1 MKAIIMPEH
10 GGPELF
16 RVEEV
21 PKPEIKPGHV
31 LIQIAASSVNPVD
44 FKIRQGLIPIGPELP
59 GILHGDM
66 AGTVEDVGEDVEG
79 FSPGDEVYGCIGGF
93 KGLPGVLADYA
104 LGDARLLA
112 KKPSN
117 LSMKEAAALPLVTI
131 TAWNALM
138 DRAKVREGQ
147 KVLVHAAAGGVGHVG
162 LQLAKATGAEVHVTA
177 SSTEKLALGK
187 SLGADAGINYRE
199 SSVEDY
205 VSEYTGGEGYD
216 VVFDT
221 VGTTRLDD
229 SFQAAKIGGTV
240 VSIATRSTHD
250 LTNVHVRG
258 LTLHVVFML
267 LPLAR
272 NIGRERHG
280 AILRET
286 TQLAEAG
293 KLRPHLHDEVFSFE
307 RVGDAHALLES
318 GGVLGKIALTNS

>member
-1 MKAIIMPEH
+1 MKAIILHAH

-16 RVEEV
+16 RIEDR

-31 LIQIAASSVNPVD
+31 LIRVAASSVNPVD

-66 AGTVEDVGEDVEG
+66 SGSVEEIGEGVEG
-79 FSPGDEVYGCIGGF
+79 FTEGDEVYGCIGGF
-93 KGLPGVLADYA
+93 KDLPGVLADYA
-104 LGDARLLA
+104 LADARLLA
-112 KKPSN
+112 RKPTN
-117 LSMKEAAALPLVTI
+117 LSMIEAAALPLVTI

-138 DRAKVREGQ
+138 DRAQVSEGQ
-147 KVLVHAAAGGVGHVG
+147 RVLVHAAAGGVGHIA
-162 LQLAKATGAEVHVTA
+162 LQIAKAAGAEVHVTA
-177 SSTEKLALGK
+177 SSEEKIALGRE
-187 SLGADAGINYRE
+187 LGADVGINYKE
-199 SSVEDY
+199 ATVE
-205 VSEYTGGEGYD
+205 EYIADHTNGEGYD

-250 LTNVHVRG
+250 LTHLHVRA

-272 NIGRERHG
+272 NIGREHHG
-280 AILRET
+280 AILRQA
-286 TQLAEAG
+286 TQLVEAG
-293 KLRPHLHDEVFSFE
+293 KLRPHLHTEVFPFE

-318 GGVLGKIALTNS
+318 GGTFGKIVLSNS

>member
-1 MKAIIMPEH
+1 MKAIILSEH

-16 RVEEV
+16 RVGEV
-21 PKPEIKPGHV
+21 PKPEIKAGHV
-31 LIQIAASSVNPVD
+31 LVQVAASSVNPVD
-44 FKIRQGLIPIGPELP
+44 FKIRQGVIPIGPELP

-66 AGTVEDVGEDVEG
+66 AGVVEEVGEGVDG
-79 FSPGDEVYGCIGGF
+79 FTPGDEVYGCIGGF

-104 LGDARLLA
+104 LADARLLA
-112 KKPSN
+112 KKPSS
-117 LSMKEAAALPLVTI
+117 LSMEEAAALPLVTI

-162 LQLAKATGAEVHVTA
+162 LQLAKAAGAEVHVTA
-177 SSTEKLALGK
+177 SSEEKLSLGK
-187 SLGADAGINYRE
+187 SLGADVGINYKE
-199 SSVEDY
+199 TSVEEY
-205 VSEYTGGEGYD
+205 VSEHTGGEGYD

-229 SFQAAKIGGTV
+229 SFQAARIGGTV
-240 VSIATRSTHD
+240 VSIAARSTHD

-267 LPLAR
+267 LPLVQ

-280 AILRET
+280 AILREAS
-286 TQLAEAG
+286 QLAEAG
-293 KLRPHLHDEVFSFE
+293 KLRPNLHGEAFPFE
-307 RVGDAHALLES
+307 RVGDAHDLLES
-318 GGVLGKIALTNS
+318 GGIMGKIALSNS

>member
-162 LQLAKATGAEVHVTA
+162 LQLAKAAGAEVHVTA
-177 SSTEKLALGK
+177 SSAEKLALGK

-205 VSEYTGGEGYD
+205 VSEHTGGEGYD

>member
-1 MKAIIMPEH
+1 MKAIILHAH

-16 RVEEV
+16 RIEDR

-31 LIQIAASSVNPVD
+31 LIRVAASSVNPVD

-66 AGTVEDVGEDVEG
+66 SGTVEEVGEGVEG
-79 FSPGDEVYGCIGGF
+79 FTEGDEVYGCIGGF
-93 KGLPGVLADYA
+93 KDLPGVLADYA
-104 LGDARLLA
+104 LADARLLA
-112 KKPSN
+112 RKPTN
-117 LSMKEAAALPLVTI
+117 LSMIEAAALPLVTI

-138 DRAKVREGQ
+138 DRAQVSEGQ
-147 KVLVHAAAGGVGHVG
+147 RVLVHAAAGGVGHIA
-162 LQLAKATGAEVHVTA
+162 LQIAKAAGAEVHVTA
-177 SSTEKLALGK
+177 SSEEKIALGRE
-187 SLGADAGINYRE
+187 LGADVGINYKE
-199 SSVEDY
+199 ATVEEY
-205 VSEYTGGEGYD
+205 VAAHTNGEGYD

-240 VSIATRSTHD
+240 VSIAARSTHD
-250 LTNVHVRG
+250 LTHVHVRA

-272 NIGRERHG
+272 NIGREHHG
-280 AILRET
+280 AILRQA
-286 TQLAEAG
+286 TQLVEAG
-293 KLRPHLHDEVFSFE
+293 KLRPHLHTEVFPFE

-318 GGVLGKIALTNS
+318 GGTFGKIVLSNS

>member
-1 MKAIIMPEH
+1 MKAIILPEH
-10 GGPELF
+10 GGPALF
-16 RVEEV
+16 RVEEI
-21 PKPEIKPGHV
+21 PKPEVKPGHV
-31 LIQIAASSVNPVD
+31 LIQVAASSVNPVD

-66 AGTVEDVGEDVEG
+66 AGVVEEVGEDVDG
-79 FSPGDEVYGCIGGF
+79 FVPGDEVYGCIGGF
-93 KGLPGVLADYA
+93 KDLPGVLADYA
-104 LGDARLLA
+104 LADARLLA
-112 KKPSN
+112 KKPAN
-117 LSMKEAAALPLVTI
+117 LSMTEAAALPLVTI

-138 DRAKVREGQ
+138 DRAKVSEGQ

-162 LQLAKATGAEVHVTA
+162 LQLAKAAGAEVHVTA
-177 SSTEKLALGK
+177 SSDEKIALGK
-187 SLGADAGINYRE
+187 SLGADVGINYKE
-199 SSVEDY
+199 HSVEEY
-205 VSEYTGGEGYD
+205 VAEHTGGDGYD

-240 VSIATRSTHD
+240 VSIAARSTHD

-272 NIGRERHG
+272 NVGRERHG
-280 AILRET
+280 AILKEA

-293 KLRPHLHDEVFSFE
+293 KLRPHLHTEVFPFE

-318 GGVLGKIALTNS
+318 GGALGKIALTNS

>member
-1 MKAIIMPEH
+1 MKAIILHAH

-16 RVEEV
+16 RIEDR

-31 LIQIAASSVNPVD
+31 LIRVAASSVNPVD

-66 AGTVEDVGEDVEG
+66 SGTVEEVGEGVEG
-79 FSPGDEVYGCIGGF
+79 FTEGDEVYGCIGGF
-93 KGLPGVLADYA
+93 KDLPGVLADYA
-104 LGDARLLA
+104 LADARLLA
-112 KKPSN
+112 RKPTN
-117 LSMKEAAALPLVTI
+117 LSMIEAAALPLVTI

-138 DRAKVREGQ
+138 DRAQVSEGQ
-147 KVLVHAAAGGVGHVG
+147 RVLVHAAAGGVGHIA
-162 LQLAKATGAEVHVTA
+162 LQIAKAAGAEVHVTA
-177 SSTEKLALGK
+177 SSEEKIALGRE
-187 SLGADAGINYRE
+187 LGADVGINYKE
-199 SSVEDY
+199 ATVE
-205 VSEYTGGEGYD
+205 EYIADHTNGEGYD

-240 VSIATRSTHD
+240 VSIAARSTHD
-250 LTNVHVRG
+250 LTHVHVRA

-272 NIGRERHG
+272 NIGREHHG
-280 AILRET
+280 AILRQA
-286 TQLAEAG
+286 TQLVEAG
-293 KLRPHLHDEVFSFE
+293 KLRPHLHTEVFPFE

-318 GGVLGKIALTNS
+318 GGTFGKIVLSNS

>member
-1 MKAIIMPEH
+1 MKAIILPAH

-21 PKPEIKPGHV
+21 PKPVTKAGHV
-31 LIQIAASSVNPVD
+31 LVRVVASSVNPVD
-44 FKIRQGLIPIGPELP
+44 FKIRKGLIPIGPELP
-59 GILHGDM
+59 GVLHGDM
-66 AGTVEDVGEDVEG
+66 AGIIEEVGDDVEG

-104 LGDARLLA
+104 LADARLLA

-117 LSMKEAAALPLVTI
+117 LSMEEAAALPLVTI

-138 DRAKVREGQ
+138 DRAQVSEGQ
-147 KVLVHAAAGGVGHVG
+147 RVLVHAAAGGVGHVG
-162 LQLAKATGAEVHVTA
+162 LQLAKAAGAEVHVTA
-177 SSTEKLALGK
+177 SSDDKIALGK
-187 SLGADAGINYRE
+187 SLGAEVGINYKE
-199 SSVEDY
+199 TSVEEY
-205 VSEYTGGEGYD
+205 VTKYTGGEGYD

-240 VSIATRSTHD
+240 VSIAARSTHD

-267 LPLAR
+267 LPLVQ
-272 NIGRERHG
+272 NLGRENHG
-280 AILRET
+280 AILKEAAL
-286 TQLAEAG
+286 LAEAG
-293 KLRPHLHDEVFSFE
+293 QLRPHLHAEVFPFE
-307 RVGDAHALLES
+307 SVGDAHDLLES
-318 GGVLGKIALTNS
+318 GDVMGKIALCNS

>member
-162 LQLAKATGAEVHVTA
+162 LQLAKAAGAEVHVTA
-177 SSTEKLALGK
+177 SSAEKLALGK

-205 VSEYTGGEGYD
+205 VSEHTGGEGYD

-240 VSIATRSTHD
+240 VSIAARSTHD